1 MLRGVEDVADAV
13 KVTIGLKYKPASNS
27 DIAPVPYSLLFEAKL
42 DSRAKP
48 SNSCLSSELLD
59 DRFVLHCHHWTAYL
73 CYLSSMNTMNLML
86 LFLRLCFPGNG

>member
-1 MLRGVEDVADAV
+1 
-13 KVTIGLKYKPASNS
+13 TFFNIFS

-59 DRFVLHCHHWTAYL
+59 DRSTCADRINCHHWTAYL
-73 CYLSSMNTMNLML
+73 SYLSSMNTMNLML

>member
-1 MLRGVEDVADAV
+1 
-13 KVTIGLKYKPASNS
+13 TFFNIFS

-48 SNSCLSSELLD
+48 SHSCLSSELLD

-73 CYLSSMNTMNLML
+73 SYLSSMNTMNLML